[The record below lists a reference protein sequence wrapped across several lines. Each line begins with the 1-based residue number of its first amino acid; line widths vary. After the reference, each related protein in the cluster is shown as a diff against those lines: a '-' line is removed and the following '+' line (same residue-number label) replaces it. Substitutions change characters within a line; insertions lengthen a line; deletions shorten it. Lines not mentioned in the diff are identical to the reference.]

1 MDLKQQQHHQV
12 GVNNMASGL
21 MLGAGL
27 GAATSL
33 ATGNDPLKGAAM
45 GGIAGGIGGAAMT
58 TNPLSSGATGMGGG
72 LGGAAMSNM
81 PAHLAQTGAQQAAS
95 NAAAGSMFSGISDMA
110 SNAMDGFTDMT
121 GMTGQDLGGM
131 AFTKGVNAL
140 SQPSQQPQLNV
151 PQASISRP
159 QFQPGTQGGG
169 MLTSNPLM
177 RKRQGLL

>member
-1 MDLKQQQHHQV
+1 
-12 GVNNMASGL
+12 MASGML
-21 MLGAGL
+21 MGAGL

-45 GGIAGGIGGAAMT
+45 GGIAGGIGGNAMT
-58 TNPLSSGATGMGGG
+58 TNPFSSGATGMGGG

-95 NAAAGSMFSGISDMA
+95 NFASQGLMGQMGDMA
-110 SNAMDGFTDMT
+110 SSAMDGFTDMT
-121 GMTGQDLGGM
+121 GYTGQDLGGM
-131 AFTKGVNAL
+131 AVNQGMKAMT
-140 SQPSQQPQLNV
+140 PEQQNAPNFNV

-159 QFQPGTQGGG
+159 QFQPGMQGGG
-169 MLTSNPLM
+169 LVNSNPLM